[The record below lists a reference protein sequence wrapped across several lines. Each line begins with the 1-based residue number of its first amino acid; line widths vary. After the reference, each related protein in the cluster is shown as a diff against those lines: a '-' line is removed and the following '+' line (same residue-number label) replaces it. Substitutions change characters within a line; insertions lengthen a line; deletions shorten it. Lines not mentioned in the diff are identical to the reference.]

1 MLNFLQHKYALSE
14 KGAKD
19 MCKAFAACTVSYLVQ
34 MLPVMMLMFLVRD
47 LLTHQTLAGRGV
59 FYAVGIIICLG
70 LIFCVT
76 AIQYNAT
83 FFATYEESGVRR
95 ITLAEKLRK
104 LPLSFFGKKDL
115 ADLTSVIMADGATL
129 ETACSHWI
137 PELVGSFIST
147 FLIAIALFVFDWRLA
162 IASLWVLPVSFGI
175 VLSSSGV
182 MRKKLEKQQK
192 VKMDCADGIQEC
204 LETLR
209 DLKANNAQAR
219 YMEELDRK
227 IDAVEHQTW
236 ITEMGNA
243 VFNGSARMVLK
254 FGIATTALVGGIL
267 LAGGKIDVLNYFVA
281 LLVVSR
287 IYDPLTT
294 SLDNLTAILA
304 TDIPCRRMDEILSG
318 EEQTGVETLFNQGC
332 DIQFEHVAFSYNKG
346 EKVLQDVSFTAKQG
360 EVTALIGPSGG
371 GKTTIS
377 RLAARFWDVDSGKIT
392 VGGMDV
398 SKVDPETLMSLYSIV
413 FQDVTLF
420 NNTIMENIRI
430 GKKDATDEEVL
441 AAAKLAH
448 CDEFAEKM
456 PDGYQTMIGENGSA
470 LSGGERQRISI
481 ARAFLKDAP
490 IILLDEASSSLDVE
504 NESLIQASLSKLIQ
518 NKTVLIIA
526 HRMRTVAGADRIVV
540 LKDGYVAQNGRPA
553 ELAKEDGIYHDMI
566 QAQLQSE
573 QWKI

>member
-318 EEQTGVETLFNQGC
+318 EEQTGVETLSNQGC

-360 EVTALIGPSGG
+360 EVTAPIGPSGG

-430 GKKDATDEEVL
+430 GKKDATNEEVL
-441 AAAKLAH
+441 AVAKLAH

>member
-1 MLNFLQHKYALSE
+1 
-14 KGAKD
+14 

-204 LETLR
+204 LETLC

-287 IYDPLTT
+287 IYDPLIT

-318 EEQTGVETLFNQGC
+318 EEQTGVETLSNQGC

-540 LKDGYVAQNGRPA
+540 LKDGYVAQNGRPT

>member
-318 EEQTGVETLFNQGC
+318 EEQTGVETLSNQGC

-430 GKKDATDEEVL
+430 GKKDATNEEVL
-441 AAAKLAH
+441 AVAKLAH

>member
-318 EEQTGVETLFNQGC
+318 EEQTGVETLSNQGC

-430 GKKDATDEEVL
+430 GKKDATNEEVL
-441 AAAKLAH
+441 AVAKLAH

-540 LKDGYVAQNGRPA
+540 LKDGYVAQNGRPT

>member
-1 MLNFLQHKYALSE
+1 
-14 KGAKD
+14 

-162 IASLWVLPVSFGI
+162 IASLRVLPVSFGI

-318 EEQTGVETLFNQGC
+318 EEQTGVETLSNQGC